1 MLILKKTKMKSLL
14 KVVIALSTFLVF
26 PENVKADFSMI
37 DSDSDPLFQ
46 NNSIDSLSNS
56 RKERTGFDNNW
67 GMDIKSSM
75 EVDLSEWGGRVPSC
89 EEAPGCPICIK

>member
-1 MLILKKTKMKSLL
+1 MESFLKI
-14 KVVIALSTFLVF
+14 VISLSTFLVL
-26 PENVKADFSMI
+26 PANVKADFSMI
-37 DSDSDPLFQ
+37 DSDSNPLFQ
-46 NNSIDSLSNS
+46 NSSIDSLSNS

-67 GMDIKSSM
+67 GMDINSSM

>member
-1 MLILKKTKMKSLL
+1 MKFLF
-14 KVVIALSTFLVF
+14 KIIFALSTFLVF
-26 PENVKADFSMI
+26 PLNVKADFSMI

-46 NNSIDSLSNS
+46 NTSIDSLSNS

-67 GMDIKSSM
+67 GMDINSSM
-75 EVDLSEWGGRVPSC
+75 EIDLSEWGGKVPTC

>member
-1 MLILKKTKMKSLL
+1 MEPFLKI
-14 KVVIALSTFLVF
+14 VISLSTFLVL
-26 PENVKADFSMI
+26 PANVKADFSMI
-37 DSDSDPLFQ
+37 DSDSNPLFQ
-46 NNSIDSLSNS
+46 NSSIDSLSNS

-67 GMDIKSSM
+67 GMDINSSM

>member
-1 MLILKKTKMKSLL
+1 MLILKKTKMESLL

-67 GMDIKSSM
+67 GMDINSSM
-75 EVDLSEWGGRVPSC
+75 EIDLSEWGGRVPTC

>member
-1 MLILKKTKMKSLL
+1 MDSFLKI
-14 KVVIALSTFLVF
+14 VISLSTFLVL
-26 PENVKADFSMI
+26 PANVKADFSMI

-46 NNSIDSLSNS
+46 NSSIDSLSNS

-67 GMDIKSSM
+67 GMDVNSSM